1 MLLYLHGRFAHG
13 PSTTHGLCHSF
24 YFYIKHAHRKTA
36 MVCAIIGTTA
46 LLPIGNELKTP
57 PKKFSD
63 VHIFLTTLLTRP
75 TGSSFQDRKS
85 TRLNSSHVA
94 SSYAVF
100 CLKKKKT

>member
-1 MLLYLHGRFAHG
+1 
-13 PSTTHGLCHSF
+13 
-24 YFYIKHAHRKTA
+24 

-75 TGSSFQDRKS
+75 TGSSFHGVCSPTDKI
-85 TRLNSSHVA
+85 VA
-94 SSYAVF
+94 F
-100 CLKKKKT
+100 W